1 MRENKKC
8 AKTDKL
14 MFITSEY
21 ILIGRIRLLHLT
33 NKEELVFNMIRLN
46 CVLNNN
52 VSFLFSSMFVLTPGD
67 FYKGAHAGA
76 AATSNLS

>member
-1 MRENKKC
+1 M
-8 AKTDKL
+8 
-14 MFITSEY
+14 
-21 ILIGRIRLLHLT
+21 LHLT
-33 NKEELVFNMIRLN
+33 NKEELVFNMIRLK
-46 CVLNNN
+46 CVLNYN